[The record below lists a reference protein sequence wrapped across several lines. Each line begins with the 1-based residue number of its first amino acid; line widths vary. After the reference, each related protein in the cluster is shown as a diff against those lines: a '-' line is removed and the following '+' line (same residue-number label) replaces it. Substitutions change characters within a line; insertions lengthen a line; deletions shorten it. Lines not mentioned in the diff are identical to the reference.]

1 MSTYESAGD
10 IIQPPT
16 VEYITFILLRLRSFV
31 RSVSGFLSFSSGR
44 FYMPSCCFSFSFLRC
59 LISFTFNS
67 ILFPLIKGSV
77 LSITEHLS
85 SSPTPIYQCAQG
97 DSII

>member
-31 RSVSGFLSFSSGR
+31 RSVSAFLSFSSGR
-44 FYMPSCCFSFSFLRC
+44 FYMHAQLLFFFFFLA
-59 LISFTFNS
+59 LLDQFHI
-67 ILFPLIKGSV
+67 
-77 LSITEHLS
+77 
-85 SSPTPIYQCAQG
+85 
-97 DSII
+97 